1 VILLIAEHNRMGFML
16 GIPGLALQFVGNFM
30 SSSIVE
36 AMGAPG
42 AIVAGVVSLGGTA
55 LLIAGL
61 CYVAMAKGYHWG
73 LGFLGLLSCVGLLI
87 LGVLPDKTKNMPP
100 AGFGGPMPPPG
111 GIPQWGPQG
120 SPPVGGY
127 GAPPPNNPYAPP
139 QGGGWGGPQG
149 GPPPQGGGWG
159 GPQGGPPPQGGGWG
173 GPQGGPPPQGGGWR
187 GPPPA

>member
-1 VILLIAEHNRMGFML
+1 MILLIAEHNKMGFML

-30 SSSIVE
+30 SSALVQ

-42 AIVAGVVSLGGTA
+42 AIVSGVVSLCGTV

-73 LGFLGLLSCVGLLI
+73 LGFLGLLSCLGLLI

-100 AGFGGPMPPPG
+100 PGFGGPMPPPG
-111 GIPQWGPQG
+111 GIPPWGPQG
-120 SPPVGGY
+120 TPPVGGY

-139 QGGGWGGPQG
+139 QGGGWGPPPGGGYG

-159 GPQGGPPPQGGGWG
+159 GP
-173 GPQGGPPPQGGGWR
+173 
-187 GPPPA
+187 PPA